1 MPIGS
6 DTATQARILLVEDHL
21 INQRVALSQL
31 RKLGYQA
38 DLAPNGGAALDA
50 LGRSPYGAILMD
62 CQMPDMDGYEATA
75 RIRGREAGCRHTII
89 IAMTLHAM
97 EGDRQKC
104 LAAGMDDYLAKPV
117 TLRELGLMLE
127 RWLAVAIPRPSASGS
142 HDQAA
147 VLDPATTRELRS
159 LGVDLF
165 EELTALFLEDASE
178 KMAALKRAGA
188 SRDSQLVEKLAHG
201 LKGASGAIGANRM
214 QTLCAAIQ
222 AAAAGGQVETAGA
235 LGADLEAEFAR
246 VRLVFEQDKAARR
259 PVS

>member
-1 MPIGS
+1 MSNGC
-6 DTATQARILLVEDHL
+6 DVAAQARILLVEDHL

-31 RKLGYQA
+31 RKLGYRA
-38 DLAPNGGAALDA
+38 DLAPNGGAALEA
-50 LGRSPYGAILMD
+50 LARAPYDAILMD

-89 IAMTLHAM
+89 IAMTSHAM

-117 TLRELGLMLE
+117 TLRDLGLTLE
-127 RWLAVAIPRPSASGS
+127 RWLAVALAHPSAAAS
-142 HDQAA
+142 HNEAA
-147 VLDPATTRELRS
+147 VLDAATTRELRS
-159 LGVDLF
+159 LGVELF
-165 EELTALFLEDASE
+165 DELVALFVQDASE
-178 KMAALKRAGA
+178 KIAALKRAGA
-188 SRDSQLVEKLAHG
+188 SRDSQAVEKLAHG
-201 LKGASGAIGANRM
+201 LKGSSGAIGAKRM

-222 AAAAGGQVETAGA
+222 EAAAGGQVETAGA
-235 LGADLEAEFAR
+235 LAADLETEFAR

>member
-1 MPIGS
+1 MSNGS
-6 DTATQARILLVEDHL
+6 AVAAQARILLVEDHL

-50 LGRSPYGAILMD
+50 LGRSPYDAILMD

-89 IAMTLHAM
+89 IAMTSHAM

-127 RWLAVAIPRPSASGS
+127 RWLAVALAQPFASASR
-142 HDQAA
+142 DEA
-147 VLDPATTRELRS
+147 LDAATTRELRS
-159 LGVDLF
+159 LGVELF
-165 EELTALFLEDASE
+165 DELAALFLEDASE
-178 KMAALKRAGA
+178 KMAALRRAGA
-188 SRDSQLVEKLAHG
+188 SRDAQVVEKLAHG
-201 LKGASGAIGANRM
+201 LKGSSSAIGASRM

-222 AAAAGGQVETAGA
+222 EAAAGGQVETAGA
-235 LGADLEAEFAR
+235 LCAGLETEFAR